1 MRKTLTHPR
10 ALNAPYQ
17 TGGRARTLGSTSKCG
32 ILTIKFCDHTLDL
45 AFIPLLPS
53 DCCAFLWGSV
63 VLTHFRWGDNFGTTK
78 RDRKFGLMK
87 KSAAISMTVLL
98 VTAIG
103 GLVTLAAGSVLL
115 LSAYANFKNTS
126 ELALSRGQIFMA
138 TLKED
143 VKQHVEP
150 VSDIVEFLVR
160 QAAGG
165 EFDPAFKDETV
176 WQLKGVLGSIPQ
188 ISDVAVWR
196 PNARE
201 IIVSRGADQ
210 KLIVQTDDNQN
221 DEVTKNYLRMLH
233 SNREMVWI
241 EPIRN
246 EGKTLVTV
254 AAPLFYDGRHIGT
267 VAAAVSVG
275 ELSELMKEL
284 GNTYQTNGFIIYG
297 NDRLLA
303 HKKLPKLSRAKLNFE
318 NPLFKVSDLDMPI
331 IGKLLKMPIDFSDP
345 EGVFDVREID
355 VDGDEY
361 LVLTNEI
368 SEFGDVPWTLGAYS
382 PSADWNSQIYRLLNS
397 LIGGA
402 VLLVL
407 AITGSVLLSRW
418 VAAPICEA
426 ANATKKVGNLN
437 LDEIDPL
444 PPSRITELNNQAIAF
459 NQMLEGLRWFEAYV
473 PRKLVRRLIQQ
484 KENSSIS
491 SQELELTVMF
501 TDIVGFTASSE
512 AKKPGEIA
520 EELNEHF
527 EIINQC
533 IEKEGGTLDKY
544 IGDAAMAFWGAP
556 ETQPDHAR
564 RACRAAIAIEKAL
577 SAGDHEQRIK
587 IAIHTGPL
595 IVGNIGAAGRMNY
608 TVIGD
613 TVNTCSRIEKLASD
627 LLDEGSSAVIVISE
641 ATANHLDKE
650 FSVQKAGK
658 FSVKGRKEEISAFR
672 LLTTRNSN

>member
-1 MRKTLTHPR
+1 
-10 ALNAPYQ
+10 
-17 TGGRARTLGSTSKCG
+17 
-32 ILTIKFCDHTLDL
+32 
-45 AFIPLLPS
+45 
-53 DCCAFLWGSV
+53 
-63 VLTHFRWGDNFGTTK
+63 
-78 RDRKFGLMK
+78 
-87 KSAAISMTVLL
+87 MTVLL

-126 ELALSRGQIFMA
+126 ELTLSRGQIFMA
-138 TLKED
+138 TLRED

-160 QAAGG
+160 QAADG
-165 EFDPAFKDETV
+165 EFDPAFKDETI
-176 WQLKGVLGSIPQ
+176 WQLKGVLGSVPQ

-246 EGKTLVTV
+246 EGKTLMTV
-254 AAPLFYDGRHIGT
+254 AAPLFYEGRYIGT

-275 ELSELMKEL
+275 ELSQLIEEL
-284 GNTYQTNGFIIYG
+284 GETYQTNGFIIYG

-303 HKKLPKLSRAKLNFE
+303 HRKLLELSRAKLDFE

-331 IGKLLKMPIDFSDP
+331 LSRILKTPIDFSDP
-345 EGVFDVREID
+345 GGVFDVREID
-355 VDGDEY
+355 VNGDKY
-361 LVLTNEI
+361 LVLSNEI
-368 SEFGDVPWTLGAYS
+368 NDLGDVPWILGAYS
-382 PSADWNSQIYRLLNS
+382 PSADWNSQIYRLRNS
-397 LIGGA
+397 IIGGIILLLLA
-402 VLLVL
+402 V
-407 AITGSVLLSRW
+407 TGAMVLSRW
-418 VAAPICEA
+418 VAAPIREA
-426 ANATKKVGNLN
+426 ADATIKVGKLN

-459 NQMLEGLRWFEAYV
+459 NQMLEGLRWFETYV

-520 EELNEHF
+520 KELNQHF

-533 IEKEGGTLDKY
+533 IEMEGGTLDKY
-544 IGDAAMAFWGAP
+544 IGDAVMAFWGAP

-564 RACRAAIAIEKAL
+564 RACRAAIAIEKAM
-577 SAGDHEQRIK
+577 SAGDFEQRIK
-587 IAIHTGPL
+587 IAVHTGPL
-595 IVGNIGAAGRMNY
+595 IVGNIGAVGRMNY

-627 LLDEGSSAVIVISE
+627 LLDEGSRAVIVISE
-641 ATANHLDKE
+641 ATANHLDQE
-650 FSVQKAGK
+650 FPLQKAGK
-658 FSVKGRKEEISAFR
+658 FSVKGRKEEVTAFR
-672 LLTTRNSN
+672 LLTTCNIN

>member
-1 MRKTLTHPR
+1 MPML
-10 ALNAPYQ
+10 
-17 TGGRARTLGSTSKCG
+17 C
-32 ILTIKFCDHTLDL
+32 F
-45 AFIPLLPS
+45 LLENSSSYP
-53 DCCAFLWGSV
+53 FP
-63 VLTHFRWGDNFGTTK
+63 WGDNVDTTK
-78 RDRKFGLMK
+78 PDQKFGLMK
-87 KSAAISMTVLL
+87 KSSDISMTVLL
-98 VTAIG
+98 VTTIG

-160 QAAGG
+160 QTADG
-165 EFDPAFKDETV
+165 EFDPAFKDETI
-176 WQLKGVLGSIPQ
+176 WQLKGILGSIPQ

-201 IIVSRGADQ
+201 IIVSRGTGQ

-221 DEVTKNYLRMLH
+221 DEVTKSYLRMLR

-246 EGKTLVTV
+246 EGKTLMTV
-254 AAPLFYDGRHIGT
+254 AAPLFYESIYIGT
-267 VAAAVSVG
+267 VAAGVSVG
-275 ELSELMKEL
+275 ELSELIEEL

-303 HKKLPKLSRAKLNFE
+303 HKKLPELSRAKLDYE
-318 NPLFKVSDLDMPI
+318 NPLYKVSDLDMPI
-331 IGKLLKMPIDFSDP
+331 IGKAMITPIDFSDP
-345 EGVFDVREID
+345 DGVFDVREID
-355 VDGDEY
+355 VNGHEY
-361 LVLTNEI
+361 LVLSNEI
-368 SEFGDVPWTLGAYS
+368 NDFGDVPWTLGAYS
-382 PSADWNSQIYRLLNS
+382 SSADWNSQIYRLLNS
-397 LIGGA
+397 IIGGA
-402 VLLVL
+402 ILLVL
-407 AITGSVLLSRW
+407 AVIGSIFLSRW
-418 VAAPICEA
+418 VVAPISKA
-426 ANATKKVGNLN
+426 ADATKKVGNLN
-437 LDEIDPL
+437 LDEIDSL

-459 NQMLEGLRWFEAYV
+459 NQMLEGLRWFETYV

-512 AKKPGEIA
+512 AKQPAEIA
-520 EELNEHF
+520 QELNQHF

-544 IGDAAMAFWGAP
+544 IGDSVMAFWGAP
-556 ETQPDHAR
+556 EAQPDHAR
-564 RACRAAIAIEKAL
+564 LACRAAIAIEKAL

-595 IVGNIGAAGRMNY
+595 IVGNIGAVGRMNY

-641 ATANHLDKE
+641 ATANHLDQE
-650 FSVQKAGK
+650 FSLQNAGK
-658 FSVKGRKEEISAFR
+658 FSVKGRKEEITAFR
-672 LLTTRNSN
+672 LLTARNSN

>member
-1 MRKTLTHPR
+1 
-10 ALNAPYQ
+10 
-17 TGGRARTLGSTSKCG
+17 
-32 ILTIKFCDHTLDL
+32 
-45 AFIPLLPS
+45 
-53 DCCAFLWGSV
+53 
-63 VLTHFRWGDNFGTTK
+63 
-78 RDRKFGLMK
+78 
-87 KSAAISMTVLL
+87 MTVLL
-98 VTAIG
+98 VTTIG

-160 QAAGG
+160 QTADG
-165 EFDPAFKDETV
+165 EFDPAFKDETI
-176 WQLKGVLGSIPQ
+176 WQLKGILGSIPQ

-201 IIVSRGADQ
+201 IIVSRGTDQ

-221 DEVTKNYLRMLH
+221 DEVTKSYLRMLR

-246 EGKTLVTV
+246 EGKTLMTV
-254 AAPLFYDGRHIGT
+254 AAPLFYESIYIGT
-267 VAAAVSVG
+267 VAAGVSVG
-275 ELSELMKEL
+275 ELSELIEEL

-303 HKKLPKLSRAKLNFE
+303 HKKLPELSRAKLDYE
-318 NPLFKVSDLDMPI
+318 NPLYKVSDLDMPI
-331 IGKLLKMPIDFSDP
+331 IGKAMITPIDFSDP
-345 EGVFDVREID
+345 DGVFDVREID
-355 VDGDEY
+355 VNGHEY
-361 LVLTNEI
+361 LVLSNEI
-368 SEFGDVPWTLGAYS
+368 NDFGDVPWTLGAYS
-382 PSADWNSQIYRLLNS
+382 SSTDWNSQIYRLLNS
-397 LIGGA
+397 IIGGA
-402 VLLVL
+402 ILLVL
-407 AITGSVLLSRW
+407 AVIGSIFLSRW
-418 VAAPICEA
+418 VVAPISKA
-426 ANATKKVGNLN
+426 ADATKKVGNLN
-437 LDEIDPL
+437 LDEIDSL

-459 NQMLEGLRWFEAYV
+459 NQMLEGLRWFETYV

-512 AKKPGEIA
+512 AKQPAEIA
-520 EELNEHF
+520 QELNQHF

-544 IGDAAMAFWGAP
+544 IGDSVMAFWGAP
-556 ETQPDHAR
+556 EAQPDHAR
-564 RACRAAIAIEKAL
+564 LACRAAIAIEKAL

-595 IVGNIGAAGRMNY
+595 IVGNIGAVGRMNY

-641 ATANHLDKE
+641 ATANHLDQE
-650 FSVQKAGK
+650 FSLQNAGK
-658 FSVKGRKEEISAFR
+658 FSVKGRKEEITAFR
-672 LLTTRNSN
+672 LLTARNSN

>member
-1 MRKTLTHPR
+1 
-10 ALNAPYQ
+10 
-17 TGGRARTLGSTSKCG
+17 
-32 ILTIKFCDHTLDL
+32 
-45 AFIPLLPS
+45 
-53 DCCAFLWGSV
+53 
-63 VLTHFRWGDNFGTTK
+63 
-78 RDRKFGLMK
+78 
-87 KSAAISMTVLL
+87 MTVLL
-98 VTAIG
+98 VTTIG

-160 QAAGG
+160 QTADG
-165 EFDPAFKDETV
+165 EFDPAFKDETI
-176 WQLKGVLGSIPQ
+176 WQLKGILGSIPQ

-201 IIVSRGADQ
+201 IIVSRGTGQ

-221 DEVTKNYLRMLH
+221 DEVTKSYLRMLR

-246 EGKTLVTV
+246 EGKTLMTV
-254 AAPLFYDGRHIGT
+254 AAPLFYESIYIGT
-267 VAAAVSVG
+267 VAAGVSVG
-275 ELSELMKEL
+275 ELSELIEEL

-303 HKKLPKLSRAKLNFE
+303 HKKLPELSRAKLDYE
-318 NPLFKVSDLDMPI
+318 NPLYKVSDLDMPI
-331 IGKLLKMPIDFSDP
+331 IGKAMITPIDFSDP
-345 EGVFDVREID
+345 DGVFDVREID
-355 VDGDEY
+355 VNGHEY
-361 LVLTNEI
+361 LVLSNEI
-368 SEFGDVPWTLGAYS
+368 NDFGDVPWTLGAYS
-382 PSADWNSQIYRLLNS
+382 SSADWNSQIYRLLNS
-397 LIGGA
+397 IIGGA
-402 VLLVL
+402 ILLVL
-407 AITGSVLLSRW
+407 AVIGSIFLSRW
-418 VAAPICEA
+418 VVAPISKA
-426 ANATKKVGNLN
+426 ADATKKVGNLN
-437 LDEIDPL
+437 LDEIDSL

-459 NQMLEGLRWFEAYV
+459 NQMLEGLRWFETYV

-512 AKKPGEIA
+512 AKQPAEIA
-520 EELNEHF
+520 QELNQHF

-544 IGDAAMAFWGAP
+544 IGDSVMAFWGAP
-556 ETQPDHAR
+556 EAQPDHAR
-564 RACRAAIAIEKAL
+564 LACRAAIAIEKAL

-595 IVGNIGAAGRMNY
+595 IVGNIGAVGRMNY

-641 ATANHLDKE
+641 ATANHLDQE
-650 FSVQKAGK
+650 FSLQNAGK
-658 FSVKGRKEEISAFR
+658 FSVKGRKEEITAFR
-672 LLTTRNSN
+672 LLTARNSN

>member
-1 MRKTLTHPR
+1 
-10 ALNAPYQ
+10 
-17 TGGRARTLGSTSKCG
+17 
-32 ILTIKFCDHTLDL
+32 
-45 AFIPLLPS
+45 
-53 DCCAFLWGSV
+53 
-63 VLTHFRWGDNFGTTK
+63 
-78 RDRKFGLMK
+78 MK
-87 KSAAISMTVLL
+87 KSAEISITVLL

-150 VSDIVEFLVR
+150 VADIVEFLVR
-160 QAAGG
+160 QAEDG
-165 EFDPAFKDETV
+165 EFDPSFKDETI
-176 WQLKGVLGSIPQ
+176 WQLKGVLGSVPQ

-221 DEVTKNYLRMLH
+221 DEVTKNYLRMLR

-246 EGKTLVTV
+246 EGKTLITV
-254 AAPLFYDGRHIGT
+254 AAPLFYEGRYIGT
-267 VAAAVSVG
+267 VAAGVSVG
-275 ELSELMKEL
+275 ELSELIDKL

-303 HKKLPKLSRAKLNFE
+303 HRKLPQFSRAKLNYE
-318 NPLFKVSDLDMPI
+318 NPLFNVSDLDMPI
-331 IGKLLKMPIDFSDP
+331 VGKILKTPIDFSDP
-345 EGVFDVREID
+345 DGGFDVREIN
-355 VDGDEY
+355 VNGDEY
-361 LVLTNEI
+361 LVLSNEI
-368 SEFGDVPWTLGAYS
+368 SDFGDVPWTLGAYS
-382 PSADWNSQIYRLLNS
+382 PSADWNSQVYRLRNS
-397 LIGGA
+397 IIGG
-402 VLLVL
+402 VILLVL
-407 AITGSVLLSRW
+407 AVTGAMILSRW
-418 VAAPICEA
+418 VAAPISKA
-426 ANATKKVGNLN
+426 ADATIKVGNLN
-437 LDEIDPL
+437 LDEIDSL
-444 PPSRITELNNQAIAF
+444 PPSRIAELNNQAIAF
-459 NQMLEGLRWFEAYV
+459 NQMLEGLRWFETYV

-520 EELNEHF
+520 QELNQHF

-544 IGDAAMAFWGAP
+544 IGDAVMAFWGAP

-577 SAGDHEQRIK
+577 SAGDHEQRVK
-587 IAIHTGPL
+587 IAVHTGPL
-595 IVGNIGAAGRMNY
+595 IVGNIGAVGRMNY

-627 LLDEGSSAVIVISE
+627 LLDEGSSAVIIISE
-641 ATANHLDKE
+641 ATANHLDQE
-650 FSVQKAGK
+650 FPLQKAGK
-658 FSVKGRKEEISAFR
+658 FSVKGRKEEITAFR
-672 LLTTRNSN
+672 MLTTRNIN

>member
-1 MRKTLTHPR
+1 
-10 ALNAPYQ
+10 
-17 TGGRARTLGSTSKCG
+17 
-32 ILTIKFCDHTLDL
+32 
-45 AFIPLLPS
+45 
-53 DCCAFLWGSV
+53 
-63 VLTHFRWGDNFGTTK
+63 
-78 RDRKFGLMK
+78 MK
-87 KSAAISMTVLL
+87 KSSDISMTVLL
-98 VTAIG
+98 VTTIG

-160 QAAGG
+160 QTADG
-165 EFDPAFKDETV
+165 EFDPAFKDETI
-176 WQLKGVLGSIPQ
+176 WQLKGILGSIPQ

-201 IIVSRGADQ
+201 IIVSRGTGQ

-221 DEVTKNYLRMLH
+221 DEVTKSYLRMLR

-246 EGKTLVTV
+246 EGKTLMTV
-254 AAPLFYDGRHIGT
+254 AAPLFYESIYIGT
-267 VAAAVSVG
+267 VAAGVSVG
-275 ELSELMKEL
+275 ELSELIEEL

-303 HKKLPKLSRAKLNFE
+303 HKKLPELSRAKLDYE
-318 NPLFKVSDLDMPI
+318 NPLYKVSDLDMPI
-331 IGKLLKMPIDFSDP
+331 IGKAMITPIDFSDP
-345 EGVFDVREID
+345 DGVFDVREID
-355 VDGDEY
+355 VNGHEY
-361 LVLTNEI
+361 LVLSNEI
-368 SEFGDVPWTLGAYS
+368 NDFGDVPWTLGAYS
-382 PSADWNSQIYRLLNS
+382 SSADWNSQIYRLLNS
-397 LIGGA
+397 IIGGA
-402 VLLVL
+402 ILLVL
-407 AITGSVLLSRW
+407 AVIGSIFLSRW
-418 VAAPICEA
+418 VVAPISKA
-426 ANATKKVGNLN
+426 ADATKKVGNLN
-437 LDEIDPL
+437 LDEIDSL

-459 NQMLEGLRWFEAYV
+459 NQMLEGLRWFETYV

-512 AKKPGEIA
+512 AKQPAEIA
-520 EELNEHF
+520 QELNQHF

-544 IGDAAMAFWGAP
+544 IGDSVMAFWGAP
-556 ETQPDHAR
+556 EAQPDHAR
-564 RACRAAIAIEKAL
+564 LACRAAIAIEKAL

-595 IVGNIGAAGRMNY
+595 IVGNIGAVGRMNY

-641 ATANHLDKE
+641 ATANHLDQE
-650 FSVQKAGK
+650 FSLQNAGK
-658 FSVKGRKEEISAFR
+658 FSVKGRKEEITAFR
-672 LLTTRNSN
+672 LLTARNSN

>member
-1 MRKTLTHPR
+1 
-10 ALNAPYQ
+10 
-17 TGGRARTLGSTSKCG
+17 
-32 ILTIKFCDHTLDL
+32 
-45 AFIPLLPS
+45 
-53 DCCAFLWGSV
+53 
-63 VLTHFRWGDNFGTTK
+63 
-78 RDRKFGLMK
+78 MK
-87 KSAAISMTVLL
+87 KSADISMTVLL

-150 VSDIVEFLVR
+150 VADIVEFLVR
-160 QAAGG
+160 QASDG

-188 ISDVAVWR
+188 ISDVAVWL

-201 IIVSRGADQ
+201 ILVSRGTDQ
-210 KLIVQTDDNQN
+210 KLIVQTDDNQH
-221 DEVTKNYLRMLH
+221 DEGLKNYLRLLH
-233 SNREMVWI
+233 SNREMVWN
-241 EPIRN
+241 EPIRT
-246 EGKTLVTV
+246 EGKTLITV
-254 AAPLFYDGRHIGT
+254 AAPLFYDGRHIGA
-267 VAAAVSVG
+267 VAAGVSVG
-275 ELSELMKEL
+275 ELSELIEEL
-284 GNTYQTNGFIIYG
+284 GDTYQTNGFIMYG

-303 HKKLPKLSRAKLNFE
+303 HRKLPELSGAKLNFE

-331 IGKLLKMPIDFSDP
+331 IGKIMKTPIDFSDP
-345 EGVFDVREID
+345 DGVFDVREIE
-355 VDGDEY
+355 VNGDEY
-361 LVLTNEI
+361 LVLSNEI
-368 SEFGDVPWTLGAYS
+368 NDLGYVPWTLGAYS

-397 LIGGA
+397 IIGGA

-407 AITGSVLLSRW
+407 AVIGSMFLSRW
-418 VAAPICEA
+418 VAAPISEA
-426 ANATKKVGNLN
+426 ADATLKVGNLN

-459 NQMLEGLRWFEAYV
+459 NQMLEGLRWFETYV

-484 KENSSIS
+484 KEHSSIS

-512 AKKPGEIA
+512 TKKPGEIA
-520 EELNEHF
+520 QELNQHF

-544 IGDAAMAFWGAP
+544 IGDAVMAFWGAP
-556 ETQPDHAR
+556 ETQSDHAQ

-577 SAGDHEQRIK
+577 TAGEDEQRIK
-587 IAIHTGPL
+587 IAVHTGPL
-595 IVGNIGAAGRMNY
+595 IVGNIGAVGRMNY

-613 TVNTCSRIEKLASD
+613 TVNTCSRLEKLASD

-641 ATANHLDKE
+641 ATASHLDQE
-650 FSVQKAGK
+650 FTLQKAGK
-658 FSVKGRKEEISAFR
+658 FSVKGRKEEITAFR
-672 LLTTRNSN
+672 LLTTGNVN

>member
-1 MRKTLTHPR
+1 
-10 ALNAPYQ
+10 
-17 TGGRARTLGSTSKCG
+17 
-32 ILTIKFCDHTLDL
+32 
-45 AFIPLLPS
+45 
-53 DCCAFLWGSV
+53 
-63 VLTHFRWGDNFGTTK
+63 
-78 RDRKFGLMK
+78 MK
-87 KSAAISMTVLL
+87 KSSDISMTVLL

-103 GLVTLAAGSVLL
+103 GLVVLAAGSVLL

-143 VKQHVEP
+143 VKQHVQP

-160 QAAGG
+160 QAADG

-176 WQLKGVLGSIPQ
+176 WQLKGIMGSIPQ

-201 IIVSRGADQ
+201 IIVTRGADQ

-221 DEVTKNYLRMLH
+221 DEIVKSYLRMLRN
-233 SNREMVWI
+233 NREMVWI
-241 EPIRN
+241 EPFIS
-246 EGKTLVTV
+246 EGKTLMTV
-254 AAPLFYDGRHIGT
+254 AAPLFYESKYIGT
-267 VAAAVSVG
+267 MAAGVSVG
-275 ELSELMKEL
+275 ELSELIEEL

-297 NDRLLA
+297 NDHLLA
-303 HKKLPKLSRAKLNFE
+303 HKKLPELSRAKLDYE

-331 IGKLLKMPIDFSDP
+331 LGKMLITPIDFSDP
-345 EGVFDVREID
+345 DGVFDAREID
-355 VDGDEY
+355 VNGDEY
-361 LVLTNEI
+361 LVLSSEI
-368 SEFGDVPWTLGAYS
+368 NDFGYVPWTLGAYS
-382 PSADWNSQIYRLLNS
+382 PSTDWNAQIYRLLNS
-397 LIGGA
+397 IIGGA
-402 VLLVL
+402 ILLVL
-407 AITGSVLLSRW
+407 AVIGAIFLSRW
-418 VAAPICEA
+418 VAAPISKA
-426 ANATKKVGNLN
+426 ADATKKVGNLN

-444 PPSRITELNNQAIAF
+444 PPSRISELNNQAIAF
-459 NQMLEGLRWFEAYV
+459 NQMLEGLRWFETYV

-512 AKKPGEIA
+512 AKQPGEIA
-520 EELNEHF
+520 QELNQHF

-544 IGDAAMAFWGAP
+544 IGDSAMAFWGAP

-577 SAGDHEQRIK
+577 SAEGHKQRIK

-595 IVGNIGAAGRMNY
+595 IVGNIGAVGRMNY

-627 LLDEGSSAVIVISE
+627 LLDDGSSAVIVISE
-641 ATANHLDKE
+641 ATANHLDNE
-650 FSVQKAGK
+650 FTLQKAGK
-658 FSVKGRKEEISAFR
+658 FSVKGRKEEITAFR
-672 LLTTRNSN
+672 LLTTSNSN